1 MRLLLINNNPAVS
14 RLINLSAKKYGYELE
29 EFKSDDF
36 DLNENYDVTITD
48 NEAVSENSIL
58 LLRESGNLGDIIYIG
73 PKGLPKPIYAN
84 YFLQKPFLPT
94 DFIDMIKKIKKSKNE
109 KEIKKEEAKSIN
121 EENIEPFIEHDED
134 DIDNSGMSAL
144 DLDELDSLDL
154 PMPDDELY
162 DEKGEEIDN
171 NKEDENL
178 QEDNA
183 KIDNIT
189 SESDVEQVVDELSGE
204 ELSISPESDDEDF
217 KLDMQDDNL
226 NEGNPSILDSED
238 IDEVKQLLI
247 DDAENKETQTV
258 EEEIEIDDEPADENS
273 DIEDVEAEKNEGLVE
288 LVQEVEDMK
297 KPEEILQEIE
307 SIHDENVKETE
318 VPEEVKE
325 VVIPE
330 QIEEIEQ
337 TGVSRVIEEDIVDDT
352 EATEIDQKESF
363 HGDIDNIGKEK
374 LSVDDLTQEDL
385 NDLFGEENLEEKQA
399 KNIDTKQLKEELQTK
414 IEEDVKKI
422 LNKDEIKEALKGLE
436 LNITISIDE
445 KQK

>member
-73 PKGLPKPIYAN
+73 PKGLPKPVYAN

-94 DFIDMIKKIKKSKNE
+94 DFIDLIKKIEKSKNE

-121 EENIEPFIEHDED
+121 EDDIESFVEHDED
-134 DIDNSGMSAL
+134 DMDDSGMMAL

-162 DEKGEEIDN
+162 DEKGEKIDN
-171 NKEDENL
+171 NEENENL
-178 QEDNA
+178 QEDNENLED
-183 KIDNIT
+183 IIG
-189 SESDVEQVVDELSGE
+189 ESDVEQVVDELSAE
-204 ELSISPESDDEDF
+204 ELSVSEEPDKEDF
-217 KLDMQDDNL
+217 KLESEDDTSS
-226 NEGNPSILDSED
+226 EVNPSILDSED

-247 DDAENKETQTV
+247 DDVEDEGIEKS
-258 EEEIEIDDEPADENS
+258 EEEIEIDDELADES
-273 DIEDVEAEKNEGLVE
+273 DDIKDVEAEENKTSGE
-288 LVQEVEDMK
+288 LVQEIEDIK

-307 SIHDENVKETE
+307 SMDDES
-318 VPEEVKE
+318 
-325 VVIPE
+325 
-330 QIEEIEQ
+330 IEEIEEIKIPEETEETEEIQ
-337 TGVSRVIEEDIVDDT
+337 TPEMPEEIEVLE
-352 EATEIDQKESF
+352 EETEIDDIEVVEIDDEESSF
-363 HGDIDNIGKEK
+363 ENMDVISEDKVSI
-374 LSVDDLTQEDL
+374 DDLTQEDL
-385 NDLFGEENLEEKQA
+385 GDLFGEENVEEEKQV
-399 KNIDTKQLKEELQTK
+399 KKLDTEELKEELQTK

-422 LNKDEIKEALKGLE
+422 LNKDEIKEALKGLAV
-436 LNITISIDE
+436 NISISIDE
-445 KQK
+445 K

>member
-14 RLINLSAKKYGYELE
+14 RLINLSAKKYGYEIE

-58 LLRESGNLGDIIYIG
+58 LLRESGSLGDIIYIG
-73 PKGLPKPIYAN
+73 PKGLPKPVYAN

-94 DFIDMIKKIKKSKNE
+94 DFIDLIKKIEKSKNE

-121 EENIEPFIEHDED
+121 EENIEPFVEHDEESTDSFVEHDED
-134 DIDNSGMSAL
+134 DMDDSGIMAL

-162 DEKGEEIDN
+162 DEKGEKIDN

-178 QEDNA
+178 QEDKV
-183 KIDNIT
+183 KIDDIT
-189 SESDVEQVVDELSGE
+189 GESDVEQVVDELSRE
-204 ELSISPESDDEDF
+204 ELSVSEESDDEDF
-217 KLDMQDDNL
+217 KLDTGDDVFT
-226 NEGNPSILDSED
+226 EGNPSILDSED

-247 DDAENKETQTV
+247 DDVEDKEAQTV
-258 EEEIEIDDEPADENS
+258 EEEIEIDDELADENN
-273 DIEDVEAEKNEGLVE
+273 DIKDVEAEKNKGLGE

-307 SIHDENVKETE
+307 SIHEEDIEETEEIEEAEQTE
-318 VPEEVKE
+318 VPE
-325 VVIPE
+325 
-330 QIEEIEQ
+330 
-337 TGVSRVIEEDIVDDT
+337 VIEEKTVDDIEVAET
-352 EATEIDQKESF
+352 DKKESF
-363 HGDIDNIGKEK
+363 YEDIDV
-374 LSVDDLTQEDL
+374 LSEDKSSIDDLTQGDL
-385 NDLFGEENLEEKQA
+385 NDLFGEENVEEEKQV
-399 KNIDTKQLKEELQTK
+399 KNLDTEELKEELQTK

-422 LNKDEIKEALKGLE
+422 LNKDEIKEALKGLAV
-436 LNITISIDE
+436 NISISIDE
-445 KQK
+445 K

>member
-73 PKGLPKPIYAN
+73 PKGLPKPVYAN

-94 DFIDMIKKIKKSKNE
+94 DFIDLIKKIEKSKNE

-121 EENIEPFIEHDED
+121 EDDIESFVEHDED
-134 DIDNSGMSAL
+134 DIDDSGMMAL

-162 DEKGEEIDN
+162 DEKGEKIDN
-171 NKEDENL
+171 NEENENL
-178 QEDNA
+178 QEDNENLED
-183 KIDNIT
+183 IIG
-189 SESDVEQVVDELSGE
+189 ESDVEQVVDELSAE
-204 ELSISPESDDEDF
+204 ELSVSEEPDKEDF
-217 KLDMQDDNL
+217 KLESEDDTSS
-226 NEGNPSILDSED
+226 EVNPSILDSED

-247 DDAENKETQTV
+247 DDVEDEGIKKS
-258 EEEIEIDDEPADENS
+258 EEEIEIDDELADES
-273 DIEDVEAEKNEGLVE
+273 DDIKDVEAEENKTSGE
-288 LVQEVEDMK
+288 LVQEIEDIK

-307 SIHDENVKETE
+307 SMDDES
-318 VPEEVKE
+318 
-325 VVIPE
+325 
-330 QIEEIEQ
+330 IEEIEEIKIPEETEETEEIQ
-337 TGVSRVIEEDIVDDT
+337 TPEMPEEIEVLE
-352 EATEIDQKESF
+352 EETEIDDIEVVEIDDEESSF
-363 HGDIDNIGKEK
+363 ENMDVISEDKVSI
-374 LSVDDLTQEDL
+374 DDLTQEDL
-385 NDLFGEENLEEKQA
+385 GDLFGEENVEEEKQV
-399 KNIDTKQLKEELQTK
+399 KKLDTEELKEELQTK

-422 LNKDEIKEALKGLE
+422 LNKDEIKEALKGLAV
-436 LNITISIDE
+436 NISISIDE
-445 KQK
+445 K

>member
-73 PKGLPKPIYAN
+73 PKGLPKPVYAN

-94 DFIDMIKKIKKSKNE
+94 DFIDLIKKIEKSKNE

-121 EENIEPFIEHDED
+121 EDDIESFVEHDED
-134 DIDNSGMSAL
+134 DIDDSGMMAL

-162 DEKGEEIDN
+162 DEKGEKIDN
-171 NKEDENL
+171 NEENENL
-178 QEDNA
+178 QEDNENLED
-183 KIDNIT
+183 IIG
-189 SESDVEQVVDELSGE
+189 ESDVEQVVDELSAE
-204 ELSISPESDDEDF
+204 ELSVSEEPDEEDF
-217 KLDMQDDNL
+217 KLESEDDTSS
-226 NEGNPSILDSED
+226 EVNPSILDSED

-247 DDAENKETQTV
+247 DDVEDEGIKKS
-258 EEEIEIDDEPADENS
+258 EEEIEIDDELADES
-273 DIEDVEAEKNEGLVE
+273 DDIKDVEAEENKTSGE
-288 LVQEVEDMK
+288 LVQEIEDIK

-307 SIHDENVKETE
+307 SMDDES
-318 VPEEVKE
+318 
-325 VVIPE
+325 
-330 QIEEIEQ
+330 IEEIEEIKIPEETEETEEIQ
-337 TGVSRVIEEDIVDDT
+337 TPEMPEEIEVLE
-352 EATEIDQKESF
+352 EETEIDDIEVVEIDDEESSF
-363 HGDIDNIGKEK
+363 ENMDVISEDKVSI
-374 LSVDDLTQEDL
+374 DDLTQEDL
-385 NDLFGEENLEEKQA
+385 GDLFGEENVEEEKQV
-399 KNIDTKQLKEELQTK
+399 KKLDTEELKEELQTK

-422 LNKDEIKEALKGLE
+422 LNKDEIKEALKGLAV
-436 LNITISIDE
+436 NISISIDE
-445 KQK
+445 K

>member
-14 RLINLSAKKYGYELE
+14 RLITLSAKKYGYELE

-73 PKGLPKPIYAN
+73 PKGLPKPVYAN

-94 DFIDMIKKIKKSKNE
+94 DFIDMIKKIEKSKNE

-121 EENIEPFIEHDED
+121 EENIEPFVEHDEED
-134 DIDNSGMSAL
+134 ASGIGMMAL
-144 DLDELDSLDL
+144 DLDELDSLDV

-162 DEKGEEIDN
+162 DENGEEIDN
-171 NKEDENL
+171 NKEDEGL
-178 QEDNA
+178 QEDDA
-183 KIDNIT
+183 KVDDIT

-217 KLDMQDDNL
+217 KLDTGDDNMS
-226 NEGNPSILDSED
+226 EENPSILDSED

-247 DDAENKETQTV
+247 DDAENKETKTV
-258 EEEIEIDDEPADENS
+258 EEEAEVDDEPADENN
-273 DIEDVEAEKNEGLVE
+273 DMKDVKSEKNKGLGE
-288 LVQEVEDMK
+288 LVQEVEGMK
-297 KPEEILQEIE
+297 KPEEILQEFE
-307 SIHDENVKETE
+307 SIHEENIEETE
-318 VPEEVKE
+318 VPKVTEEKM
-325 VVIPE
+325 I
-330 QIEEIEQ
+330 
-337 TGVSRVIEEDIVDDT
+337 DDT
-352 EATEIDQKESF
+352 EVVEIDQKESF
-363 HGDIDNIGKEK
+363 HEDIDDIGKEK
-374 LSVDDLTQEDL
+374 SSIDDLVQEDL
-385 NDLFGEENLEEKQA
+385 NDLFGEENLEENLEEKQA

-414 IEEDVKKI
+414 IEEDVKNI

-436 LNITISIDE
+436 LNISISIDE